1 MEKVNKDLATTI
13 DNGKRKVYG
22 KLSEEWSRILGMLV
36 GTVLYSAGINL
47 FVVPAGLYT
56 GGLMG
61 ICQLIR
67 TILVSVLGLSFGTI
81 DIAGIIYYALN
92 VPLFLIAR
100 KRLGR
105 LYLIKTIMCVTSVTI
120 LLMIIPIPSAP
131 LLEDTLAA
139 CVIAGIIC
147 GGGIGLTLMMGAS
160 DGGMDIIAVLL
171 VQWRHNFSVGRAN
184 LAVNFVLYAVCLFM
198 FDMQTVIYSLI
209 YASIS
214 AFSVDKV
221 HAQNIDVA
229 VTVITKG
236 DCAELEREVFS
247 ELGRGITK
255 WESKG
260 AYTGESSEVLFIL
273 VNKYEVTHLK
283 RIINRYDPQAFIVSN
298 AGVNVAGNYH
308 KHLN

>member
-1 MEKVNKDLATTI
+1 VKKELSETMDSKK
-13 DNGKRKVYG
+13 KKVYG
-22 KLSEEWSRILGMLV
+22 KLSEEWGRILGMLL
-36 GTVLYSAGINL
+36 GTLLYSAGINL
-47 FVVPAGLYT
+47 FVVPTGLYT

-67 TILVSVLGLSFGTI
+67 TILVTGLGLSFGSI
-81 DIAGIIYYALN
+81 DIAGIIYYILN
-92 VPLFLIAR
+92 VPLFLMAR
-100 KRLGR
+100 KKLGR
-105 LYLIKTIMCVTSVTI
+105 LYLVKTMMCVTSVTI
-120 LLMIIPIPSAP
+120 LLMLIPIPTVP
-131 LLEDTLAA
+131 ILEDTLAS

-160 DGGMDIIAVLL
+160 DGGMDIVGVLI
-171 VQWRHNFSVGRAN
+171 VQWKHNFSVGKAN
-184 LAVNFVLYAVCLFM
+184 LIVNFILYTICLFM
-198 FDMQTVIYSLI
+198 FDIQTVIYSLI

-236 DCAELEREVFS
+236 DCKELEREVFT

-260 AYTGESSEVLFIL
+260 AYTDEKSEVLFIL
-273 VNKYEVTHLK
+273 VNKYELTHLK
-283 RIINRYDPQAFIVSN
+283 RIINRYDKQAFIVANS
-298 AGVNVAGNYH
+298 GVNVSGNYH

>member
-1 MEKVNKDLATTI
+1 VKKVDNKLTSKFQDEK
-13 DNGKRKVYG
+13 KRVYG
-22 KLSEEWSRILGMLV
+22 KLSEEWSRIIGMLI
-36 GTVLYSAGINL
+36 GTLLYSSGINL
-47 FVVPAGLYT
+47 FVVPMGLYT

-67 TILVSVLGLSFGTI
+67 TILVSMLGLSFGSI
-81 DIAGIIYYALN
+81 DIAGIIYYILN
-92 VPLFLIAR
+92 VPLFLMAR

-120 LLMIIPIPSAP
+120 LLMLIPIPATP
-131 LLEDTLAA
+131 LLDDTLAS

-160 DGGMDIIAVLL
+160 DGGMDIVGVLI
-171 VQWRHNFSVGRAN
+171 VQWKHNFSVGKAN
-184 LAVNFVLYAVCLFM
+184 LAVNFMLYAICLFM
-198 FDMQTVIYSLI
+198 FNIQTVIYSLI
-209 YASIS
+209 YASVS

-236 DCAELEREVFS
+236 DCKELEREVFT

-255 WESKG
+255 WESRG
-260 AYTGESSEVLFIL
+260 AYTDEKSEVLFIL

-283 RIINRYDPQAFIVSN
+283 RIINRYDKQAFIVSN
-298 AGVNVAGNYH
+298 SGVNVSGNYH